1 MIVKEKLAN
10 IDKRVEAID
19 EKMKQL
25 MLQKKDL
32 LQQRK
37 DIEEQEILS
46 VVRSN
51 GSSLDTIDS
60 DMAIVKLLKD
70 NNLTKEDILE
80 LVAPQQAVE
89 IGKSSFVTGGIKQND

>member
-1 MIVKEKLAN
+1 MIVKEKLMS
-10 IDKRVEAID
+10 IDKRVDVID

-25 MLQKKDL
+25 IVQKKEL

-46 VVRSN
+46 VVRNN
-51 GSSLDTIDS
+51 GSSLDTIDN
-60 DMAIVKLLKD
+60 DMELVKLLKD

-89 IGKSSFVTGGIKQND
+89 IGKPSFVTGGSKQDD